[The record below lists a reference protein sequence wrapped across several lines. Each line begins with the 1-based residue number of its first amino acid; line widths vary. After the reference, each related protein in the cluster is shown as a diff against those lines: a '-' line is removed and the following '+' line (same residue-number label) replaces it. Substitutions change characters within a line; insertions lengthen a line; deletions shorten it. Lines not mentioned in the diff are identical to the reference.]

1 MSIRI
6 QLDETNEG
14 EAHMKTVAFCTLGCK
29 VNQYET
35 EAMITLFKDKGYEI
49 KSFDDICDI
58 YVINTCTVTLTG
70 ERKSRQMIGRA
81 HKKNPDA
88 LIAVVGCYSQVAPEK
103 VKKLAGVS
111 LVIGTKER
119 ANIVELTEEAM
130 RSKEPQVKVNDIMK
144 ERTYEELWISTYEDK
159 TRAFVKIE
167 EGCTEFCSYC
177 IIPYARGPVR
187 SRSEESITKEVTA
200 LAQNGYKEIVLTGI
214 HIGSYGKDL
223 GGKTL
228 LDAIKAAACVDGI
241 ERIRL
246 GSVEPRVLTDEFVRE
261 ICKMDK
267 ICDHFHVSLQSG
279 CDSTLRRMNRKY
291 STDEY
296 QAAIARLR
304 AAFPNPA
311 ITTDII
317 TGFPGET
324 EADFHSSL
332 EFMKKIAFSEVHVF
346 PYSPREGT
354 KAAMM
359 DNQVPKQVREERA
372 RIMIAEAQKLH
383 QEYLGS
389 FVGKRR
395 EVLFEREVASGEYEG
410 HMTNYIKVRVKYDK
424 NLAHKIENVT
434 LTGFDKSTMIGEI

>member
-1 MSIRI
+1 
-6 QLDETNEG
+6 
-14 EAHMKTVAFCTLGCK
+14 MKTVAFCTLGCK

-35 EAMITLFKDKGYEI
+35 EAMITLFKDKGYGI

-58 YVINTCTVTLTG
+58 YVINTCTVTSTG
-70 ERKSRQMIGRA
+70 ERKSRQMISRA

-103 VKKLAGVS
+103 VKNLPGVS
-111 LVIGTKER
+111 IVIGTKER
-119 ANIVELTEEAM
+119 SRIVELIEQFM

-228 LDAIKAAACVDGI
+228 LDAVKAAACVEGI

-246 GSVEPRVLTDEFVRE
+246 GSVEPRVLTDEFVSK
-261 ICKMDK
+261 ISQMDK

-324 EADFHSSL
+324 EADFEQSL

-346 PYSPREGT
+346 PYSAREGT
-354 KAAMM
+354 KAAVM
-359 DNQVPKQVREERA
+359 DNQVKKKVREERA
-372 RIMIAEAQKLH
+372 RIMIAEAHKLNQK
-383 QEYLGS
+383 YLSS
-389 FVGKRR
+389 FVGQRR

-434 LTGFDKSTMIGEI
+434 LTGVDKSTMIGEI

>member
-1 MSIRI
+1 
-6 QLDETNEG
+6 
-14 EAHMKTVAFCTLGCK
+14 MKTVAFCTLGCK

-35 EAMITLFKDKGYEI
+35 EAMITLFKDKGYGI

-58 YVINTCTVTLTG
+58 YVINTCTVTSTG
-70 ERKSRQMIGRA
+70 ERKSRQMISRA

-103 VKKLAGVS
+103 VKNLPGVS
-111 LVIGTKER
+111 IVIGTKER
-119 ANIVELTEEAM
+119 SRIVELIEQFM

-228 LDAIKAAACVDGI
+228 LDAVKAAACVEGI

-246 GSVEPRVLTDEFVRE
+246 GSVEPRVLTDEFVSK
-261 ICKMDK
+261 ISQMDK

-324 EADFHSSL
+324 EADFEQSL

-346 PYSPREGT
+346 PYSAREGT
-354 KAAMM
+354 KAAVM
-359 DNQVPKQVREERA
+359 DNQVEKKVRDERA
-372 RIMIAEAQKLH
+372 RIMIAEAHKLNQK
-383 QEYLGS
+383 YLSS
-389 FVGKRR
+389 FVGQRR

-434 LTGFDKSTMIGEI
+434 LTGVDKSTMIGEI

>member
-1 MSIRI
+1 
-6 QLDETNEG
+6 
-14 EAHMKTVAFCTLGCK
+14 MKTVAFCTLGCK

-35 EAMITLFKDKGYEI
+35 EAMITLFKDKGYGI

-58 YVINTCTVTLTG
+58 YVINTCTVTSTG
-70 ERKSRQMIGRA
+70 ERKSRQMISRA

-103 VKKLAGVS
+103 VKKLPGVS
-111 LVIGTKER
+111 IVIGTKER
-119 ANIVELTEEAM
+119 SRIVELIEQFM

-223 GGKTL
+223 GSKTL
-228 LDAIKAAACVDGI
+228 LDAVKAASCVDGI
-241 ERIRL
+241 RRIRL
-246 GSVEPRVLTDEFVRE
+246 GSVEPRVLTDEFVSE
-261 ICKMDK
+261 ISQMDK

-279 CDSTLRRMNRKY
+279 CDNTLRRMNRKY

-324 EADFHSSL
+324 EADFEQSL

-346 PYSPREGT
+346 PYSARDGT
-354 KAAMM
+354 KAAVM
-359 DNQVPKQVREERA
+359 DNQVEKKVREERA
-372 RIMIAEAQKLH
+372 RIMIAEAHKLNQK
-383 QEYLGS
+383 YLSS
-389 FVGKRR
+389 FVGQRR
-395 EVLFEREVASGEYEG
+395 EVLFEREVANGEYEG

-434 LTGFDKSTMIGEI
+434 LTGVDKSTMIGEI

>member
-1 MSIRI
+1 
-6 QLDETNEG
+6 
-14 EAHMKTVAFCTLGCK
+14 MKTVAFCTLGCK

-35 EAMITLFKDKGYEI
+35 EAMITLFKDKGYGI

-58 YVINTCTVTLTG
+58 YVINTCTVTSTG
-70 ERKSRQMIGRA
+70 ERKSRQMISRA

-103 VKKLAGVS
+103 VKNLPGVS
-111 LVIGTKER
+111 IVIGTKER
-119 ANIVELTEEAM
+119 SRIVELIEQFM

-228 LDAIKAAACVDGI
+228 LDAVKAAACVEGI

-246 GSVEPRVLTDEFVRE
+246 GSVEPRVLTDEFVSK
-261 ICKMDK
+261 ISQMDK

-324 EADFHSSL
+324 EADFEQSL

-346 PYSPREGT
+346 PYSAREGT
-354 KAAMM
+354 KAAVM
-359 DNQVPKQVREERA
+359 DNQVEKKVREERA
-372 RIMIAEAQKLH
+372 RIMIAEAHKLNQK
-383 QEYLGS
+383 YLSS
-389 FVGKRR
+389 FAGQRR
-395 EVLFEREVASGEYEG
+395 EVLFEREVANGEYEG

-434 LTGFDKSTMIGEI
+434 LTGVDKSTMIGEI